1 MSSTS
6 VELQRDPA
14 ASSRLYRAI
23 WRWHFYAGLYVAP
36 FLLMLA
42 ITGLIMVYGNSIET
56 FLGKKYY
63 VTPGGERASLVDQAR
78 VAQEAI
84 PNGRVTMLVVPR
96 SGGRANVFV
105 VSAND
110 LAHVV
115 AVDPH
120 GPKVLGTIVKGDTW
134 FYFADKIHG
143 SFFMGTIGDRLIE
156 IAAGL
161 GIVMV
166 LTGLYLWWPRN
177 GGFFAGFIPDITLQ
191 GRALWKEL
199 HSTIGV
205 WISIIL
211 LFFFISG
218 LTWAGVWGE
227 KMTQAW
233 STFPA
238 EKWDNVPLSDK
249 THASMNHGALKEVP
263 WALEQTKMP
272 ESGSNA
278 GATGLP
284 EGLPVN
290 LDTVAAFA
298 RAIGF
303 DEQFRINPPGDGKGV
318 YTISADSM
326 DADTTSP
333 MGDRTVHIDQY
344 TGKILADVRFADYSL
359 PGKAMAIG
367 IALHEA
373 TMGWW
378 NTVLNTVYCLSVIFV
393 TISGLVM
400 WWMRRPVG
408 ALGAPRYPRDY
419 RVPRFILGAGL
430 VVAVLFPLTGLA
442 IIAFAIID
450 FLLPKRLKEVGFQN
464 A

>member
-1 MSSTS
+1 MSFAS

-42 ITGLIMVYGNSIET
+42 TTGLIMVY
-56 FLGKKYY
+56 Y
-63 VTPGGERASLVDQAR
+63 VTPAGERSSLVDQAKA
-78 VAQEAI
+78 AQAAI
-84 PNGRVTMLVVPR
+84 PDGATTMLVVPQ
-96 SGGRANVFV
+96 SAERAIVFV

-120 GPKVLGTIVKGDTW
+120 GPAVLGTIVKDDTW
-134 FYFADKIHG
+134 FYWANKIHG
-143 SFFMGTIGDRLIE
+143 SFFMGTFGDRLIE

-177 GGFFAGFIPDITLQ
+177 GGFFGGFIPRFSQQ

-238 EKWDNVPLSDK
+238 EKWDNVPLSDE
-249 THASMNHGALKEVP
+249 THAHMNHGAAKEVP
-263 WALEQTKMP
+263 WALEQTPMP

-278 GATGLP
+278 GATGLA
-284 EGLPVN
+284 EGTPVN

-298 RAIGF
+298 RSIGF
-303 DEQFRINPPGDGKGV
+303 DEQFRINLPGDGKGV

-326 DADTTSP
+326 DADTTDP

-344 TGKILADVRFADYSL
+344 TGRILADVRFADYSL
-359 PGKAMAIG
+359 PGKAMAVG

-378 NTVLNTVYCLSVIFV
+378 NTLLNTVFCLSVIFV
-393 TISGLVM
+393 AISGLVM
-400 WWMRRPVG
+400 WWKRRPVG

-419 RVPRFILGAGL
+419 RVPRFILGTGV
-430 VVAVLFPLTGLA
+430 VVALLFPLTGIA
-442 IIAFAIID
+442 IVAFAIID
-450 FLLPKRLKEVGFQN
+450 FLLPRRFKEVGFQN

>member
-1 MSSTS
+1 MSSIS

-23 WRWHFYAGLYVAP
+23 WRWHFYAGLFVAP

-42 ITGLIMVYGNSIET
+42 ITGLIMVYGNSVET

-63 VTPGGERASLVDQAR
+63 VTSGGERASLVDQAKAAR
-78 VAQEAI
+78 DAI
-84 PNGRVTMLVVPR
+84 PGSTVTMLVVPPVAE
-96 SGGRANVFV
+96 RASVFV

-120 GPKVLGTIVKGDTW
+120 GAKVLGTIVKDDTW
-134 FYFADKIHG
+134 FYWADKIHG
-143 SFFMGTIGDRLIE
+143 SFFMGTFGDRLIE

-177 GGFFAGFIPDITLQ
+177 GGFFAAFVPDLTLQ

-199 HSTIGV
+199 HATLGV

-227 KMTQAW
+227 KMIQAW

-238 EKWDNVPLSDK
+238 EKWDNVPLSDE

-272 ESGSNA
+272 ESGSDA
-278 GATGLP
+278 GASGLP
-284 EGLPVN
+284 EGMPVT
-290 LDTVAAFA
+290 LDTVAAYA
-298 RAIGF
+298 RSIGF
-303 DEQFRINPPGDGKGV
+303 DEQFRINLPADEKGV

-326 DADTTSP
+326 DADTTDP

-344 TGKILADVRFADYSL
+344 TGKVLADVRFADYSL
-359 PGKAMAIG
+359 PGKAMAVG

-378 NTVLNTVYCLSVIFV
+378 NTLLNTLFCLSVIFV
-393 TISGLVM
+393 TVSGLVM
-400 WWMRRPVG
+400 WWKRRPVG
-408 ALGAPRYPRDY
+408 SLGAPRYPRDY
-419 RVPRFILGAGL
+419 RVPRFILGAGI